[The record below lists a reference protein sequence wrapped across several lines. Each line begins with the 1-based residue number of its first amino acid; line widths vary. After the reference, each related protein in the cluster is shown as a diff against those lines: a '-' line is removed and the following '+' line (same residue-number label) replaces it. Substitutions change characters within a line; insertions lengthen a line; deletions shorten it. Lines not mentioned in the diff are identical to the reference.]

1 MMMMLMAMMILFA
14 RIIMVIIRL
23 AGADQNDPLS
33 RTLMIMIILISM
45 TLMVIILK
53 FGRNNRALKG
63 LSGGSKVV
71 LNQ

>member
-1 MMMMLMAMMILFA
+1 MMMMLMTMMILFA

>member
-33 RTLMIMIILISM
+33 RNLVIMIIP
-45 TLMVIILK
+45 
-53 FGRNNRALKG
+53 NG
-63 LSGGSKVV
+63 LDGDQVWEEQQGTQEPFWRLESCS
-71 LNQ
+71 

>member
-1 MMMMLMAMMILFA
+1 MMMMLMAMMTLFA